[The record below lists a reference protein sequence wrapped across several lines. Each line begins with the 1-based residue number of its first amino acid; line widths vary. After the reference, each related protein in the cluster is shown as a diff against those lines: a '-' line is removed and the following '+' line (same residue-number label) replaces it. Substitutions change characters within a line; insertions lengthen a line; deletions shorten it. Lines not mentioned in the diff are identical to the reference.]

1 MKVRRLMIITVVS
14 MVGFGTVYGQP
25 GLGKSG
31 SAFIVRPGFANERLS
46 PEWRNAI
53 GSRMAPRQLD
63 SVMALSRSLHP
74 EELEWKS
81 LIESRAARW
90 GLMRDSLGI
99 PFGNETLDDTLSV
112 IVGYMGRDDGFTYR
126 YEAVCLDLTALHR
139 EYGSAVLPENNP
151 RIDRLFGHEF
161 THLLHKDW
169 ARRKNLKLTSFRDS
183 ILWECLYEG
192 VGMYRSLSSKWLP
205 VNGALPEISKTALEE
220 LCPLFVERLT
230 AIESKAIFT
239 EEEKTRLHNGLS
251 RGPVNKKWGA
261 LPVGLWLALEA
272 GGDDKNLIPWID
284 GGLDSVIRLAKKY
297 LTGANR
303 KRFDAVFSGY

>member
-1 MKVRRLMIITVVS
+1 VKVRRLMIITVVS
-14 MVGFGTVYGQP
+14 MVGSGTVYGQP

-53 GSRMAPRQLD
+53 ESRMAPRQLD

-81 LIESRAARW
+81 LIESKAARW

-139 EYGSAVLPENNP
+139 EYGSAALPENFT
-151 RIDRLFGHEF
+151 RIDRLFAHEF
-161 THLLHKDW
+161 MHLLHKDW
-169 ARRKNLKLTSFRDS
+169 ARRRNLRLESFRDS
-183 ILWECLYEG
+183 VLWECIYEG
-192 VGMYRSLSSKWLP
+192 IGMYRSLSSKWLP
-205 VNGALPEISKTALEE
+205 TNGVLPEISRSTLED
-220 LCPLFVERLT
+220 LYSVFVERLT
-230 AIESKAIFT
+230 TIESNGTLT

-284 GGLDSVIRLAKKY
+284 GGLDSVIRLAKKH
-297 LTGANR
+297 LTGDSR
-303 KRFDAVFSGY
+303 KKFLQTFSD